1 MVFTSVSEA
10 LVIVASYEVA
20 LDARVRA
27 EEFGIYVN
35 RLFQQKLVY
44 RAIAAVSK
52 ISQAVFVCQ
61 LELCIASD

>member
-1 MVFTSVSEA
+1 MVVVQFFMVFTSVSEA
-10 LVIVASYEVA
+10 LVIIASYEVA

-44 RAIAAVSK
+44 
-52 ISQAVFVCQ
+52 
-61 LELCIASD
+61 